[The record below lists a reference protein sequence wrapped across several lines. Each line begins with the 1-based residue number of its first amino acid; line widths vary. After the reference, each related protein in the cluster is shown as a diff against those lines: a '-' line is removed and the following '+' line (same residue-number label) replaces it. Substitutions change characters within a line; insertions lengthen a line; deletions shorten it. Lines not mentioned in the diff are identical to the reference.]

1 MQTPTAPHTATPTH
15 KLCIDCRHHLP
26 ATPYSNGVA
35 RCRHPKAKDVDLVTG
50 QDLHPPC
57 HLMRAAPVID
67 ARRRPLAPHG
77 WLCGTEAAGFA
88 AALQADQGTAS
99 IADQWR
105 TACSELLDA
114 AKRLQQRGHFEP
126 SSCAD
131 AATRADLAAMRAAT
145 VWADQLAKQGANT

>member
-57 HLMRAAPVID
+57 HLIRAPHANENL
-67 ARRRPLAPHG
+67 RRRITPHG
-77 WLCGTEAAGFA
+77 WLCGVEAAGFA
-88 AALQADQGTAS
+88 AALQAEQGTAS

-105 TACSELLDA
+105 TACSELLNA

-131 AATRADLAAMRAAT
+131 AATRADLAYMRTAT
-145 VWADQLAKQGANT
+145 LRADQLAKQGADA